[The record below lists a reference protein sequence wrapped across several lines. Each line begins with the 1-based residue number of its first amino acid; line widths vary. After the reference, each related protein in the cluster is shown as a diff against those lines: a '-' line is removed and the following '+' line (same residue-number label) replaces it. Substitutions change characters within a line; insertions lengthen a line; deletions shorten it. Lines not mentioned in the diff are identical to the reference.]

1 MEKKYSGYYCINC
14 NSIPLIQI
22 IPQKNNIKVLSSCK
36 CHKQYENIDLF
47 IKNKYK
53 KDIID
58 INKISKISVI
68 KEYNYNNNL
77 KKEEKIDINSV
88 IERFNKIKERMNKEG
103 MEIKNELIDV
113 FKKKI
118 DEVNNIYKKYIINN
132 NKIILII
139 EHLIKSFQLIK
150 DNPSNI
156 SNILNNCKFNDKGRV
171 RPIIKNNYENID
183 SLFKQVD
190 NYFKSDYIIS
200 NTIISESLESKYF
213 FYNSYSVKNFLELD
227 NNLCASCSNNQSNI
241 IIYNLNELEKE
252 KIMFKAHLKNVNWI
266 LKSNKNNL
274 ISCGDDGLIKIWP
287 IITENFL
294 SEGKKYYSLNE
305 NIDNI
310 KKYNIKKVTNINLN
324 SLYEYKSGNKDF
336 TNIEKMIHLRENKFI
351 AVSKRTIF
359 LFKYTI
365 DGNNINIEFIKSYEI
380 NNIVDI
386 FVIQKDK
393 DEIIALYTLY
403 NLLFLNIP
411 NLDVIFKINNI
422 RMVNKNNIIQINSK
436 EILIYE
442 GNYLKIIE
450 INNFKTKLIIKSN
463 NTSDFLMNMGD
474 GTIIY
479 SSYYGIHRFLLKT
492 MEELPIL
499 IQLNNDDDEY
509 YNDYY
514 YNYDSYVEKI
524 VYLYKLKDGRIIT
537 CYQNGKIEICNLK
550 FI

>member
-1 MEKKYSGYYCINC
+1 M
-14 NSIPLIQI
+14 
-22 IPQKNNIKVLSSCK
+22 
-36 CHKQYENIDLF
+36 
-47 IKNKYK
+47 
-53 KDIID
+53 
-58 INKISKISVI
+58 
-68 KEYNYNNNL
+68 
-77 KKEEKIDINSV
+77 
-88 IERFNKIKERMNKEG
+88 
-103 MEIKNELIDV
+103 
-113 FKKKI
+113 
-118 DEVNNIYKKYIINN
+118 
-132 NKIILII
+132 
-139 EHLIKSFQLIK
+139 
-150 DNPSNI
+150 
-156 SNILNNCKFNDKGRV
+156 
-171 RPIIKNNYENID
+171 
-183 SLFKQVD
+183 
-190 NYFKSDYIIS
+190 
-200 NTIISESLESKYF
+200 ESKYF

-422 RMVNKNNIIQINSK
+422 RMVNKNNIIQ
-436 EILIYE
+436 Y
-442 GNYLKIIE
+442 
-450 INNFKTKLIIKSN
+450 
-463 NTSDFLMNMGD
+463 
-474 GTIIY
+474 
-479 SSYYGIHRFLLKT
+479 
-492 MEELPIL
+492 
-499 IQLNNDDDEY
+499 
-509 YNDYY
+509 
-514 YNYDSYVEKI
+514 
-524 VYLYKLKDGRIIT
+524 
-537 CYQNGKIEICNLK
+537 
-550 FI
+550 